1 MVKHGELTISVDQM
15 QQIILNDE
23 HERLY

>member
-15 QQIILNDE
+15 QQITLNDE